1 MSATELDLPL
11 LPSADQIRRREFAT
25 IRRGYD
31 PEQVRDYL
39 QQVAAQVETLEGQ
52 LREARLEMESA
63 RQPAS
68 GAESQQQ
75 PQAQPEVQTPPA
87 VDPYEELASRLSE
100 LIRAAD
106 GQAGKIVSEAEAEA
120 TRRMAEARAEADRVR
135 TDAQSQAEEARQHG
149 DEVLHHAKAEAE
161 RVLSTLSSRREHL
174 VDQLQQMQ
182 SRLLGVAQEL
192 ESALGEDTGDDGF
205 MSTPE
210 PPPAPSGDAAG
221 VVDPHYEDL
230 WVSTETE
237 AMKMTDLPAIDVD
250 FGEVEGD
257 AGPEPFPDPS

>member
-1 MSATELDLPL
+1 MSAGELDLPL
-11 LPSADQIRRREFAT
+11 LPSAEQIRRREFAT

-52 LREARLEMESA
+52 LREARLERESA
-63 RQPAS
+63 RQPAAS
-68 GAESQQQ
+68 AEPQ
-75 PQAQPEVQTPPA
+75 PQPQMEAAPT
-87 VDPYEELASRLSE
+87 VDPYEQLAGRLTE

-106 GQAGKIVSEAEAEA
+106 GQAEKILSEAEAEA
-120 TRRMAEARAEADRVR
+120 TRQMAEARAEADRVR

-149 DEVLHHAKAEAE
+149 DEVLHHAKSEAE

-192 ESALGEDTGDDGF
+192 ESALGEDDPDDGF
-205 MSTPE
+205 MTTGS
-210 PPPAPSGDAAG
+210 PAPTSQAEDSG

-237 AMKMTDLPAIDVD
+237 AMKMTDLPAIDID
-250 FGEVEGD
+250 FGDVEGD
-257 AGPEPFPDPS
+257 PDEGPASEPS

>member
-1 MSATELDLPL
+1 MSAAELDLPL
-11 LPSADQIRRREFAT
+11 LPSAEQIRRREFAT

-39 QQVAAQVETLEGQ
+39 KQVAAQVETLEGQ

-63 RQPAS
+63 HQPATA
-68 GAESQQQ
+68 AET
-75 PQAQPEVQTPPA
+75 PAEPQPEPQPEPA
-87 VDPYEELASRLSE
+87 PAADPYEQLAGRLSE

-106 GQAGKIVSEAEAEA
+106 GQAKKILTEAQAEA
-120 TRRMAEARAEADRVR
+120 TRQMTEARAEADRVR

-149 DEVLHHAKAEAE
+149 DEVLHQAKAEAE

-174 VDQLQQMQ
+174 VEQLQQMQ

-192 ESALGEDTGDDGF
+192 ESALGEDDVDDEF
-205 MSTPE
+205 MTD
-210 PPPAPSGDAAG
+210 PPTSSPQTEDAD
-221 VVDPHYEDL
+221 VVDPRYEDL

-237 AMKMTDLPAIDVD
+237 AMKMTDLPSIDID
-250 FGEVEGD
+250 FGDVEGEPEQ
-257 AGPEPFPDPS
+257 GPDLGSS